1 LGVLKVLESRYIAT
15 YFATMCQYLHL
26 KVAKKVP
33 RNMCKWSNQV
43 TIACIICS
51 ILLMPSELTLDNGHD
66 LFLGL
71 GRRHSYIIIIIISL
85 FVQQRVTVIMTITLV
100 GWFGLV
106 GLL

>member
-1 LGVLKVLESRYIAT
+1 
-15 YFATMCQYLHL
+15 
-26 KVAKKVP
+26 
-33 RNMCKWSNQV
+33 
-43 TIACIICS
+43 
-51 ILLMPSELTLDNGHD
+51 MPSELTLDNGHD